1 MYNIALTATL
11 LYLLQNVS
19 WGVESFA
26 FTSSSSP
33 KRKKVSN
40 KTKGGGGFGKVN
52 DSVPIQHTADVSEA
66 TSTLI
71 EFLTSQK
78 AAGINSGCEIGFS
91 HESNIRGL
99 FATKSFKKGEV
110 ICKIPSDLAL
120 ALSNP
125 ELGGSDAPNVAF
137 GGRNFL
143 DMYQNHNVAS
153 KTWAPYLNTLPTKD
167 QHFDASP
174 DFFTDEEIDA
184 LEFPRAIQ
192 GAKTRLNEIAEICAE
207 YDIDFNELQFATWLV
222 ASRSFQISID
232 AGGPTPDGENLV
244 SKPSKTIRVMVPFID
259 MINHSEGANAEV
271 HIIDPE
277 KDEAWFSIRAQRP
290 IKAGKEITIA
300 YGTGYDTSYTLLQN
314 YGFVAD
320 KNKIDTMMLKKGG
333 DGVIEGLDGW
343 STTLEEDQNALQ
355 SSTLSS
361 NMKKVLQFRC
371 KMKLSYPME

>member
-1 MYNIALTATL
+1 MFKLVLTASL
-11 LYLLQNVS
+11 LYSLQYVS
-19 WGVESFA
+19 WGVSSFA

-33 KRKKVSN
+33 KRKKISN
-40 KTKGGGGFGKVN
+40 KTNGGGGFGKVS
-52 DSVPIQHTADVSEA
+52 DSVPIQHTADISEA
-66 TSTLI
+66 TSNLI

-91 HESNIRGL
+91 NESNIRGL
-99 FATKSFKKGEV
+99 FATKPFKKGEI

-174 DFFTDEEIDA
+174 DFFTDEEVEA
-184 LEFPRAIQ
+184 LEFPRAIE

-207 YDIDFNELQFATWLV
+207 YEMDFHELQFATWLV
-222 ASRSFQISID
+222 SSRSFQISID
-232 AGGPTPDGENLV
+232 AGGPTPDGDDLV

-259 MINHSEGANAEV
+259 MINHSEEANAEV

-290 IKAGKEITIA
+290 IKAGKEISIT

-320 KNKIDTMMLKKGG
+320 KNKIDAMMLKKGG
-333 DGVIEGLDGW
+333 DDVIESDGW
-343 STTLEEDQNALQ
+343 STTLEEDENALK

-361 NMKKVLQFRC
+361 AMRKILQFRC
-371 KMKLSYPME
+371 KMKSSYPSK

>member
-1 MYNIALTATL
+1 MFNLVLTASL
-11 LYLLQNVS
+11 LYSLQYVS
-19 WGVESFA
+19 WGVTSFA

-33 KRKKVSN
+33 KRKKISN
-40 KTKGGGGFGKVN
+40 KTNGGGGFGKVS
-52 DSVPIQHTADVSEA
+52 DSVPIQHTADISEA
-66 TSTLI
+66 TSNLI

-91 HESNIRGL
+91 NESNIRGL
-99 FATKSFKKGEV
+99 FATKPFKKGEI

-174 DFFTDEEIDA
+174 DFFTDEEVEA
-184 LEFPRAIQ
+184 LEFPRAIE

-207 YDIDFNELQFATWLV
+207 YEMDFHELQFATWLV
-222 ASRSFQISID
+222 SSRSFQISID
-232 AGGPTPDGENLV
+232 AGGPTPDGDDLV

-259 MINHSEGANAEV
+259 MINHSEEANAEV

-290 IKAGKEITIA
+290 IKAGKEISIT

-320 KNKIDTMMLKKGG
+320 KNKIDAMMLKKGG
-333 DGVIEGLDGW
+333 DDVIESDGW
-343 STTLEEDQNALQ
+343 STTLEEDENALK
-355 SSTLSS
+355 SSNLSS
-361 NMKKVLQFRC
+361 AMRKILQFRC
-371 KMKLSYPME
+371 KMKSSYPSK